1 MPHRDQSRS
10 TVTLSL
16 EPLAEDSPGTSP
28 QTDPKPTAMV
38 CPKCGYQ
45 AKSAD
50 DPLLTKFGG
59 LGECPQC
66 GIIPKKYLE
75 IQDQPPHS
83 APSTPLLRKKK
94 GQSIGRQPKER
105 RGGKSGL
112 LIIGITVV
120 LAIGVFKLLKPK
132 DAARVMVDEAKEMMA
147 KFPYDI
153 RGDWRGQ
160 FIHEYQFNQGDQRW
174 YQAHPEYELK
184 HPRASGYYANYEISL
199 VVDEHYTVKE
209 IDWTHKH
216 SSGERFMVS
225 WIAPASAEFV
235 NERRQA
241 SNRQSDLEKP
251 FVRYFMIQ
259 YDARTFSLDYVDPVI
274 SLNDPAISL
283 NSVPIP
289 ETTLAD
295 QAANVFRYD
304 AKEQA
309 MRAEVNAA
317 LIPAGKLDVPLNSIG
332 KWLVP
337 PNVHSSQGNCFS
349 RYLDEAAKTMKQPVN
364 NFFEDIDC
372 RFEIWPLTVQM
383 TQAKLSVETMKP
395 KSPFETQSIDETVY
409 HLTPASTVQ
418 VSSNFA
424 PTAEI
429 LFYKDGRKQVRIKDT
444 VVVLGKPLQFQIDRR

>member
-16 EPLAEDSPGTSP
+16 EPLAKDSPGTSP

-112 LIIGITVV
+112 LIISITVV

-132 DAARVMVDEAKEMMA
+132 DAAQVMVDEAKEMMA

-160 FIHEYQFNQGDQRW
+160 FIHEYQFDQGDQRW
-174 YQAHPEYELK
+174 YQAHPEYDLK
-184 HPRASGYYANYEISL
+184 YPRASGYHADYKISL

-216 SSGERFMVS
+216 DSGERFMVS
-225 WIAPASAEFV
+225 WIAPASVEFV

-241 SNRQSDLEKP
+241 SNQQSDLERP
-251 FVRYFMIQ
+251 FVRNFTIQ
-259 YDARTFSLDYVDPVI
+259 HDAHIFSLNYANPEI
-274 SLNDPAISL
+274 SLE
-283 NSVPIP
+283 SVPVP
-289 ETTLAD
+289 ETALAK
-295 QAANVFRYD
+295 QPANGVFRYD
-304 AKEQA
+304 EKEQA
-309 MRAEVNAA
+309 MRAEVTAT
-317 LIPAGKLDVPLNSIG
+317 LIPAGKIDVPLNSID
-332 KWLVP
+332 KWLVGP
-337 PNVHSSQGNCFS
+337 DNTHSSRGGCFTK
-349 RYLDEAAKTMKQPVN
+349 YLEEAAKKMKQPVN
-364 NFFEDIDC
+364 GFFEDIDC
-372 RFEIWPLTVQM
+372 RFQVWPLTIQM
-383 TQAKLSVETMKP
+383 TQTKLSVAYMQNP
-395 KSPFETQSIDETVY
+395 GPFAIQSQDDRIF

-418 VSSNFA
+418 VSSDFA
-424 PTAEI
+424 PMAEI
-429 LFYKDGRKQVRIKDT
+429 LFYRDGRKLVRIKDT
-444 VVVLGKPLQFQIDRR
+444 VVVLGTPLQFQIDRR